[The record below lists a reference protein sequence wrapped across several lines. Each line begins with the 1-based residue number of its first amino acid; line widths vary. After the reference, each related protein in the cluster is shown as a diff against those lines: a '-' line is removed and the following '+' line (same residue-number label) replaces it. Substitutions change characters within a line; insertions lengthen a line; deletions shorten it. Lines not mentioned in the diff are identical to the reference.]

1 MMSNKLLKN
10 LNLNKLNIRKM
21 NISSGNTLLFNVN
34 DTFYNLNSDT
44 SPEEHTIKILK
55 VNNNNNKTCEFE
67 GELLYRNQIEK
78 IYGSVDY
85 VTNQVVLYDDDIF
98 KEPEH
103 VSSFGYFSIMSDSSF
118 RGTLI
123 INHRSITSNYKYN
136 PISIQIW
143 HKNKDFKL

>member
-1 MMSNKLLKN
+1 MSKRLINNRLIDKLYVQKIKN
-10 LNLNKLNIRKM
+10 I
-21 NISSGNTLLFNVN
+21 NTLVFNIG

-44 SPEEHTIKILK
+44 TPEEHTINILK
-55 VNNNNNKTCEFE
+55 VNNKNKTCEFE
-67 GELLYRNQIEK
+67 GELLYRNQTEK

-103 VSSFGYFSIMSDSSF
+103 VSSFGYFTIMSNNSF

-123 INHRSITSNYKYN
+123 INHRSVTSNYKYN
-136 PISIQIW
+136 PLSVQIW
-143 HKNKDFKL
+143 HKNKDLKL